1 MRDMRPIYCAT
12 RASKE
17 LAVAAAVSF
26 LLATGTALAQVGS
39 PMLGPSL
46 GIPGAGS
53 MVGGPGIPMGA
64 TELGSNGL
72 SPAPFGVMPG
82 TSPVTPSMPSTTM
95 MSGTTPAL
103 GTGLSPGVL
112 SPSGFGPS
120 SSTFG
125 ITNYGVGG
133 VQPLPGSPRSG
144 SAGNDR

>member
-1 MRDMRPIYCAT
+1 MLDMRPIYCAT
-12 RASKE
+12 RASKK
-17 LAVAAAVSF
+17 LAIAAAVSL

-39 PMLGPSL
+39 PTLSPSL

-53 MVGGPGIPMGA
+53 IVNGTGIPMGA
-64 TELGSNGL
+64 TELGGNGL
-72 SPAPFGVMPG
+72 SPGTLGVMPG
-82 TSPVTPSMPSTTM
+82 TSPVNPSIPSTTM
-95 MSGTTPAL
+95 MSGSTPSL
-103 GTGLSPGVL
+103 GGGLSPGVS

-133 VQPLPGSPRSG
+133 VQSLPGSPFSG